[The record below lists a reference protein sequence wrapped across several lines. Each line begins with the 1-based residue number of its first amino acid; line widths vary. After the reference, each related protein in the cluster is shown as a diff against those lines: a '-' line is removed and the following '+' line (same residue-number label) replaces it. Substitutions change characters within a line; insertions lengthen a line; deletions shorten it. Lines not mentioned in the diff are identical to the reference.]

1 MTQSRQNFVVS
12 IFPERAIG
20 AAVERMVASFGSDWI
35 PLTVCGNEAR
45 GVLGASRALLAAIE
59 RNPSTADRGPFSKA
73 VIKAIPDAGKDD
85 RFFVI
90 SPTVCPLE
98 LVRDDGR
105 NWGDRAIFSHF
116 HTTAAPSARVV
127 RNALRPHRVPL
138 GTYVLLCPMAMD
150 RALARNLQDIIVVA
164 TGLESK
170 CSVDIALQPPYERA
184 LATFA
189 RDDVSWLHVDTHG
202 TAESIMLG
210 PSRDPRHMAK
220 PTDLP
225 DTIPV
230 PLVILVGCQ
239 LTSGAASIGSG
250 ILRRGPISVW
260 GPCVTFTSLG
270 LAGSDDSQVLWYQ
283 TFFGSLLDGH
293 DIGKSLLLARQAL
306 SDGSALKFTWLILG
320 SSLLCFDK
328 GQDSA

>member
-1 MTQSRQNFVVS
+1 VTRSRQNFVVS
-12 IFPERAIG
+12 IFPERATCD
-20 AAVERMVASFGSDWI
+20 AVEHMVASFGAGWT
-35 PLTVCGNEAR
+35 PMTVSGNEAR
-45 GVLGASRALLAAIE
+45 GLLGEARALLAAIE
-59 RNPSTADRGPFSKA
+59 RDPSTADRGPFSKA
-73 VIKAIPDAGKDD
+73 AVKAIPDVGKAD

-98 LVRDDGR
+98 LVRDHGR

-116 HTTAAPSARVV
+116 HTTAAPSARIV
-127 RNALRPHRVPL
+127 RNALRPRRVPL
-138 GTYVLLCPMAMD
+138 GTYLLLCPMEMD

-164 TGLESK
+164 TRLESK
-170 CSVDIALQPPYERA
+170 CPVDIALQPSYEQA

-189 RDDVSWLHVDTHG
+189 RNDVSWLHVDTHG

-210 PSRDPRHMAK
+210 PSRDSGLMAK

-225 DTIPV
+225 GRIPV
-230 PLVILVGCQ
+230 PLVVLVGCQ

-250 ILRRGPISVW
+250 ILRRGPISIW

-270 LAGSDDSQVLWYQ
+270 LAGSDDSQILWYE
-283 TFFGSLLDGH
+283 TFFGSLLSGH

-306 SDGSALKFTWLILG
+306 SDDSPLKFTWLILG
-320 SSLLCFDK
+320 SSLLCFGKSSD
-328 GQDSA
+328 GA